1 MTGWNVLDSIIKAFP
16 PLVAGMFFVTAGVI
30 FAIGFFRYGV
40 NFVKY
45 GFKQMVLD
53 SSIEKRFDDLGA
65 SINGLRTEMRSE
77 ISGVRSDMD
86 GLRTELRSEISG
98 VRSDMDG
105 LRSDM
110 DGLRS
115 DMDNLRSDMDGLR
128 SEVDGVRTELGM
140 IKDNHFGHLKNF
152 LTELT
157 SIMLDKTIISNQD
170 KARLDNQL
178 RGM

>member
-65 SINGLRTEMRSE
+65 SINGLRTEMR
-77 ISGVRSDMD
+77 
-86 GLRTELRSEISG
+86 
-98 VRSDMDG
+98 
-105 LRSDM
+105 
-110 DGLRS
+110 
-115 DMDNLRSDMDGLR
+115 
-128 SEVDGVRTELGM
+128 
-140 IKDNHFGHLKNF
+140 
-152 LTELT
+152 
-157 SIMLDKTIISNQD
+157 
-170 KARLDNQL
+170 
-178 RGM
+178 